1 MFENVRKT
9 GIQNSFFSS
18 DLGQPKNPP
27 VEDGLAMMADQA
39 FKAGFSDD
47 EVCQLTVINPARL
60 AKGAGQYV

>member
-1 MFENVRKT
+1 
-9 GIQNSFFSS
+9 
-18 DLGQPKNPP
+18 
-27 VEDGLAMMADQA
+27 MADQA